1 MEGFARFIRN
11 AEFGEGGEPAFVPK
25 KIKVAIIDDG
35 VLGFSKEICE
45 RISDGVSYCKNPG
58 REDYSKHY
66 YFASGGHGTDMAHLI
81 CKVCPSASLY
91 IARLDEGLALD
102 GKRQI
107 SGDSVVKVRHHPAR
121 PR

>member
-11 AEFGEGGEPAFVPK
+11 AEFGEGVEPAFMPK

-45 RISDGVSYCKNPG
+45 RICDGVSYCKNSG
-58 REDYSKHY
+58 RENYSKHY
-66 YFASGGHGTDMAHLI
+66 YFASGGHGTNMAHLI

-91 IARLDEGLALD
+91 IARLDECVAPD
-102 GKRQI
+102 GKRQLF
-107 SGDSVVKVRHHPAR
+107 GDSVVKVKHRSTR
-121 PR
+121 PQ